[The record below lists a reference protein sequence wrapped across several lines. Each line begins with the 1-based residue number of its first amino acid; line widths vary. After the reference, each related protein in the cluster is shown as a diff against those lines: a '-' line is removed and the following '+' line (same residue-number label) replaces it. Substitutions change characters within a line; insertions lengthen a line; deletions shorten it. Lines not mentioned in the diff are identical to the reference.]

1 MSQNPLTQ
9 PFEMEGLSLANRV
22 VMAPMTRSFC
32 PGGVPGQDVADYY
45 RRRAEGGVGLII
57 TEGTYTGHEA
67 SGDSTHVPRMYGDAA
82 VAGWK
87 RVVEGVHA
95 AGGKIASQLWNIGLR
110 NPARLNL
117 DPNVKLIGPSGIAG
131 DGTVLSE
138 PMSDATIASVIEHY
152 GIAAA
157 NAKAAGFD
165 AVELHAGHGYLIDQ
179 FFWDVTN
186 KREDAYGG
194 DYLARTRFAS
204 EVIASVRKGVGAGF
218 PISFRFSQ
226 WKIGNYGAKL
236 APTPQALERILEPL
250 GLAGTD
256 IFHCSTRRYWE
267 PEFEGSD
274 MNLAGWTRKLSGKP
288 TITVGSVGLSTEFTD
303 REGVGNHTSIERL
316 EEMLARGDFDLVA
329 VGRALLAD
337 PNWFRKI
344 QANDLESLVPFH
356 IDLQQ
361 KLY

>member
-1 MSQNPLTQ
+1 MTHNTLTQ
-9 PFEMEGLSLANRV
+9 PFEIKSLSMANRI

-32 PGGVPGQDVADYY
+32 PGGVPGEDVAAYY
-45 RRRAEGGVGLII
+45 KRRAEGGVGLII

-67 SGDSTHVPRMYGDAA
+67 SGDSTHVPRLHGDAA

-87 RVVEGVHA
+87 RVVDGVHE

-110 NPARLNL
+110 NPARLNC

-152 GIAAA
+152 GLAAA

-186 KREDAYGG
+186 QRDDKYGG
-194 DYLARTRFAS
+194 DYLARTRFAC
-204 EVIASVRKGVGAGF
+204 EVIAAVRRGAGPDM
-218 PISFRFSQ
+218 PISFRYSQ

-236 APTPQALERILEPL
+236 APTPQELEKFLEPL
-250 GLAGTD
+250 ILAGTD

-274 MNLAGWTRKLSGKP
+274 MNLAGWTKKVSGKP

-303 REGVGNHTSIERL
+303 RDSVSSHSSIDRL
-316 EEMLARGDFDLVA
+316 EEMLDRGDFDLVA

-337 PNWFRKI
+337 PNWFQKI
-344 QANDLESLVPFH
+344 LADDVANLVPFH
-356 IDLQQ
+356 VDLQQ

>member
-1 MSQNPLTQ
+1 MDLWPAVYPLLNHQ
-9 PFEMEGLSLANRV
+9 DGPLAL
-22 VMAPMTRSFC
+22 
-32 PGGVPGQDVADYY
+32 QDILELCHV
-45 RRRAEGGVGLII
+45 RR
-57 TEGTYTGHEA
+57 T
-67 SGDSTHVPRMYGDAA
+67 
-82 VAGWK
+82 
-87 RVVEGVHA
+87 
-95 AGGKIASQLWNIGLR
+95 
-110 NPARLNL
+110 
-117 DPNVKLIGPSGIAG
+117 
-131 DGTVLSE
+131 
-138 PMSDATIASVIEHY
+138 Y

-179 FFWDVTN
+179 FFWEVTN

-204 EVIASVRKGVGAGF
+204 EVIASVRRGVGPGF

-236 APTPQALERILEPL
+236 APTPQALERFLGPL
-250 GLAGTD
+250 VLAGTD
-256 IFHCSTRRYWE
+256 VFHCSTRRYWE

-274 MNLAGWTRKLSGKP
+274 MNLAGWTRKVSGKP

-344 QANDLESLVPFH
+344 QNNDLANLVPFH